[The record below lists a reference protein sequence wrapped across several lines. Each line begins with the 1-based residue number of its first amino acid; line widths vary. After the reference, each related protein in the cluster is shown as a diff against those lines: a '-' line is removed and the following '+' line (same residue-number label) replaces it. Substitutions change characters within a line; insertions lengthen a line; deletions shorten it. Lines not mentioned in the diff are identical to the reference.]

1 MSEPPSSRPP
11 SSAAPARTDAFLSEA
26 SRLLAESLDWEQTLA
41 TVVRLAVREWA
52 DVALLDVVEDDGRV
66 CLGAFATRVP
76 AWQREL
82 EQRPPRPGPWSRGA
96 AWDAALKDGVARWVT
111 VPGGPAL
118 TAHAEPPRTPDGG
131 TPHAL
136 YLLPLRKGPRSLGL
150 LTLSFTEPHA
160 QDTARVREAA
170 EDFAHRA
177 ALALANAREHREALE
192 GLRQRD
198 LRLASMRA
206 FLDAAPVGM
215 ALFDQDLR
223 CVRANPKQ
231 AALNRLP
238 TEAHPGRTL
247 LELLGPRAAPV
258 EVMMR
263 EVMHTGVPV
272 VDQLLTDAGD
282 GERRH
287 FRVTHFPVVAGDTRV
302 GVGTTVT
309 EVTEQKVEEERLR
322 FLAEATA
329 RLSHSLDWRTTL
341 RTAAQLLVGGK
352 LADYCTVDVLAD
364 DGRGLERVEALASD
378 AATQQL
384 LHDALRFPPPPGSRS
399 PIRHVLETGRPMLA
413 AHIDPAW
420 RDALSLS
427 PEHRKLMEALGGH
440 SAMFVPL
447 VARGRC
453 LGVLSVV
460 SQDPNRRYQ
469 DRDLDF
475 LEDLASRTALAVDNA
490 WLYREASR
498 AVAARDEFV
507 AIATHELRTPLSA
520 LQLQLASL
528 LRAVDKGLPMP
539 PERLHQGLASTQRQ
553 AERLSHLVTHLFEVA
568 RISTGRLDVERE
580 DVDLSALVHRLVA
593 RMEEALVAA
602 GCAPVTHANTPVIAH
617 VDRLRVEQVL
627 MNLLSNAMKYAPGQP
642 VELSVDVEA
651 GAALVVVRDW
661 GPGIPAGAAPRIFER
676 FERATGEHA
685 RASLGLGL
693 YISRQI
699 ARAHGGDLTV
709 ETPSLGPGARF
720 VLRLPLGEVP
730 PAPTSSP

>member
-1 MSEPPSSRPP
+1 MSDELPTSRPQP
-11 SSAAPARTDAFLSEA
+11 PAALARADAFLSEA

-52 DVALLDVVEDDGRV
+52 DVALLDVVEDGGQV
-66 CLGAFATRVP
+66 SLGAFATRIP
-76 AWQREL
+76 AWQRAL
-82 EQRPPRPGPWSRGA
+82 EQQQLRPGPWSRGVD
-96 AWDAALKDGVARWVT
+96 WERALEDGGARWVT
-111 VPGGPAL
+111 APDARGL
-118 TAHAEPPRTPDGG
+118 TAHAEPPGGPGFTPR
-131 TPHAL
+131 AL
-136 YLLPLRKGPRSLGL
+136 LLLPLCKGPRRLGL
-150 LTLSFTEPHA
+150 LTLAF
-160 QDTARVREAA
+160 ARPSMEDAATPREVV

-177 ALALANAREHREALE
+177 ALALANALQYREAQAR
-192 GLRQRD
+192 LRQQDARF
-198 LRLASMRA
+198 ASMRA

-215 ALFDQDLR
+215 ALFDRDLR
-223 CVRANPKQ
+223 CVRANPTM
-231 AALNRLP
+231 ASYNRTP
-238 TEAHPGRTL
+238 AEAHTGRTL
-247 LELLGPRAAPV
+247 SELVGSRARPV
-258 EVMMR
+258 EAMMR
-263 EVMHTGVPV
+263 EVLHTGMPA
-272 VDQLLTDAGD
+272 VDQLLTDAHD
-282 GERRH
+282 GERRS
-287 FRVTHFPVVAGDTRV
+287 FRVTHFPVTADGTVT

-364 DGRGLERVEALASD
+364 DGQGLERVEALASD
-378 AATQQL
+378 AATQRL
-384 LHDALRFPPPPGSRS
+384 LQEALRFPPPPGSRS
-399 PIRHVLETGRPMLA
+399 PIRHVLETGRPLLA

-427 PEHRKLMEALGGH
+427 PAHRELMEALGGH

-460 SQDPNRRYQ
+460 SQDANRRYQ
-469 DRDLDF
+469 DRDMDF

-528 LRAVDKGLPMP
+528 LRAVDQGLPLE
-539 PERLHQGLASTQRQ
+539 PERLRQSLASTQRQ

-568 RISTGRLDVERE
+568 RISTGRLSLERE
-580 DVDLSALVHRLVA
+580 DVDLSALVHRLVS
-593 RMEEALVAA
+593 RLEEALATA
-602 GCAPVTHANTPVIAH
+602 GCAPVLHANTPVVAH

-642 VELSVDVEA
+642 VELSVDVED
-651 GAALVVVRDW
+651 GAALVTVRDW
-661 GPGIPAGAAPRIFER
+661 GAGIPTGAAPRIFER

-699 ARAHGGDLTV
+699 ARAHGGELTV
-709 ETPSLGPGARF
+709 ETPSRGPGARF